1 MTHTD
6 APTARPATVRIITDG
21 MSIFRYSVA
30 TGELLGSM
38 IYSEWDG
45 TYVAYRNGEFVRRT
59 EGRGF
64 AMRAMLLGY

>member
-1 MTHTD
+1 MTNTA
-6 APTARPATVRIITDG
+6 APAAKPATVRVVKDG

-45 TYVAYRNGEFVRRT
+45 TYVAYHGGRYVRRI
-59 EGRGF
+59 ESRSL
-64 AMRAMLLGY
+64 AERAMVLGY